1 MIYLMDFCGMPWCIL
16 PWLLSGLLGFL
27 MGYLWMRKWMN
38 QFNEMETKYKAL
50 SKKHK
55 QLEEDYNACKS
66 ARAKVEG
73 DLSTANGVAKEAQAD
88 LSKVKTDLSNAND
101 AAKKAQSDLA
111 RTKADLEECRKSK
124 KSSANLGSAATSFAA
139 GAAVSNLASKPKE
152 TPKPPAPKAE
162 APKAEAPKAAG
173 VYAGLKSDNLQ
184 IIEGIG
190 PKMESVLHAAG
201 VKTWS
206 NLAGKSH
213 QELRAILDSHGDKY
227 KIINPSTWAEQAAL
241 AAKGDFDGLISLQK
255 DIDGN
260 AGASTNGSS
269 DSKLEK
275 IIGKTQKAGY
285 SKYKTDDLKIV
296 EGMGPKIAGLLV
308 DAGINT
314 WAKLSDTP
322 VSKIQQVLDAA
333 GPRYKLAQPGSWPRQ
348 AGLAAAGKWE
358 ELRKLQDDLDG
369 GK

>member
-1 MIYLMDFCGMPWCIL
+1 
-16 PWLLSGLLGFL
+16 
-27 MGYLWMRKWMN
+27 
-38 QFNEMETKYKAL
+38 
-50 SKKHK
+50 
-55 QLEEDYNACKS
+55 
-66 ARAKVEG
+66 
-73 DLSTANGVAKEAQAD
+73 
-88 LSKVKTDLSNAND
+88 
-101 AAKKAQSDLA
+101 
-111 RTKADLEECRKSK
+111 
-124 KSSANLGSAATSFAA
+124 
-139 GAAVSNLASKPKE
+139 
-152 TPKPPAPKAE
+152 
-162 APKAEAPKAAG
+162 
-173 VYAGLKSDNLQ
+173 
-184 IIEGIG
+184 
-190 PKMESVLHAAG
+190 MESVLHAAG

-296 EGMGPKIAGLLV
+296 EGIGPKIAGLLV